1 MHLQTQYKP
10 HHEGTLV
17 DVLSWGVIKEFSV
30 IVYLSTKHKNKHS
43 NCQPF
48 DLFIVPVQES
58 SDPPVDQPPQSPSS
72 PEPSGKKIGSRKF
85 NGTCIWYKRTFD
97 LFNVHIFINLL
108 ILFSFHI
115 FIFNF
120 YFHLP
125 KDDVRVSFG
134 KWRLLIFLR
143 INLISG
149 RINSHPRLMRRKMYN
164 IE

>member
-1 MHLQTQYKP
+1 MN
-10 HHEGTLV
+10 
-17 DVLSWGVIKEFSV
+17 
-30 IVYLSTKHKNKHS
+30 VYLSTKHKNKCS

-48 DLFIVPVQES
+48 DLFIVTVQES

-72 PEPSGKKIGSRKF
+72 PEPSGKKIVSRKF

-125 KDDVRVSFG
+125 KDDVMELTFG
-134 KWRLLIFLR
+134 IKEPLIYF
-143 INLISG
+143 N
-149 RINSHPRLMRRKMYN
+149 
-164 IE
+164 